1 MADTS
6 EAPAT
11 LVDTHA
17 HLDDER
23 FSEDLEDVLRRANEA
38 GVVRIIHPGIDL
50 ESSRIAVETAERFEW
65 IYAAVG
71 FHPHNAA
78 QADDAALAEI
88 ARLARH
94 PKVVAVGEIGL
105 DYHYDFS
112 PRDVQKRVF
121 RDQLALSVEV
131 GKPVVIHDREAHRDT
146 MDLVMEFGR
155 SIPGGVMHCFSGS
168 AELAV
173 EYVGKLGF
181 YISFAGT
188 VTFANAR
195 KTVQAA
201 VAVDGSRLLAET
213 DSPYLAPVPY
223 RGRRNEP
230 LYVAE
235 VVRKL
240 AEVRGT
246 SFERMARLT
255 TANAEAAFGLR
266 LGAGD

>member
-6 EAPAT
+6 GAAAP

-23 FSEDLEDVLRRANEA
+23 FSEDLVEVLERARKA
-38 GVVRIIHPGIDL
+38 GVVRVIHPGIDL
-50 ESSRIAVETAERFEW
+50 ATSRTAVEMAERYDW

-78 QADDAALAEI
+78 QADDAALEEI

-131 GKPVVIHDREAHRDT
+131 GKPVVIHDREAHKDAL
-146 MDLVMEFGR
+146 DLVTEFGR
-155 SIPGGVMHCFSGS
+155 SLPGGVMHCFSGS

-173 EYVGKLGF
+173 EYVRKLGF
-181 YISFAGT
+181 YVSFAGT

-195 KTVQAA
+195 KTVLAA
-201 VAVDGSRLLAET
+201 AAVDGSRLLAET
-213 DSPYLAPVPY
+213 DSPYLTPVPY
-223 RGRRNEP
+223 RGRKNEP

-235 VVRKL
+235 VVKKL

-246 SFERMARLT
+246 SFEEMARLT
-255 TANAEAAFGLR
+255 TANAEAAFGLGLR
-266 LGAGD
+266 VSV